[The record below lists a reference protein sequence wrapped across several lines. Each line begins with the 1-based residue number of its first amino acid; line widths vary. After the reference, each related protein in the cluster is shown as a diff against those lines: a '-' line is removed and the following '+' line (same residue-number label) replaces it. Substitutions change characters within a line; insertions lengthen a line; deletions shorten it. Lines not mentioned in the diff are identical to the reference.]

1 MKKLFAVTR
10 TPGPA
15 WESGKPREEQA
26 GWPEHAD
33 YLNNL
38 AAEGF
43 IVLGGPIGDGRD
55 ALLVIDA
62 TDEAEINATLL
73 GDPWSV
79 SGHLKTISIQPWTIL
94 LDASQGR
101 NQPRRTS

>member
-10 TPGPA
+10 TPCPA
-15 WESGKPREEQA
+15 WEPGKPREEQA

-33 YLNNL
+33 FMNNL

-43 IVLGGPIGDGRD
+43 VILGGPIGDGRD
-55 ALLVIDA
+55 AFLIVDA
-62 TDEAEINATLL
+62 ADKETLNATLS
-73 GDPWSV
+73 GDPWSL
-79 SGHLKTISIQPWTIL
+79 SGHLKTAAVQPWTIL